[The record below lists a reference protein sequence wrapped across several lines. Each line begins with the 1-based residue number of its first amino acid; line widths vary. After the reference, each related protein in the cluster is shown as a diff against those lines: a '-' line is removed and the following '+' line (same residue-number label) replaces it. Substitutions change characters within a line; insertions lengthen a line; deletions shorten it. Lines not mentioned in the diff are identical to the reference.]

1 MKVLLTGSNGMLG
14 QAIKKVLSSDE
25 VQVFGIDKTDADFC
39 FDLLDDEK
47 IGNCICQLKPDIIIN
62 AAAIV
67 DINLC
72 ERDHGTA
79 YCINGR
85 LPGILAE
92 QCRKYGIYFI
102 QISTDHYYTDHGNR
116 IHKET
121 DKIELVNEYA
131 RSKYVGEQLALT
143 YENSLV
149 LRTNIVGFRGHG
161 SPTFVEWALQTICS
175 GEQMSLFNDFYTSSI
190 CVSDFAEILSEI
202 IPLRPC
208 GIYNLASS
216 TVSSKKDFI
225 LALSNA
231 VFGYIPD
238 YKESSVKNIKGVKRG
253 DSLGLDIRKIEV
265 LLNRK
270 MPDLNHTVEVLAKEY
285 KERK

>member
-1 MKVLLTGSNGMLG
+1 MRILLTGSNGMLG
-14 QAIKKVLSSDE
+14 QAVRKAMNSDE
-25 VQVFGIDKTDADFC
+25 VQIFGIDKTDADFC
-39 FDLLDDEK
+39 FDLLNDEK
-47 IGNCICQLKPDIIIN
+47 VSSCIDQLRPDIIIN

-72 ERDHGTA
+72 EQDHGTA

-85 LPGILAE
+85 LPGILVE
-92 QCRKYGIYFI
+92 QCRKYGIYFV
-102 QISTDHYYTDHGNR
+102 QISTDHYYAGHGNKM
-116 IHKET
+116 HKET
-121 DKIELVNEYA
+121 DKVELVNEYA
-131 RSKYVGEQLALT
+131 RTKYVGEQLSLT

-175 GEQMSLFNDFYTSSI
+175 GKQMALFNDFYTSSI
-190 CVSDFAEILSEI
+190 CVSDFAEMLSEI
-202 IPLRPC
+202 IPLRPS

-216 TVSSKKDFI
+216 TVSSKKEFI

-238 YKESSVKNIKGVKRG
+238 YKDSSVKKIHGVKRG
-253 DSLGLDIRKIEV
+253 DSLGLDIQKIES

-270 MPDLNHTVEVLAKEY
+270 MPDLNQTVQVLAKEY
-285 KERK
+285 KER

>member
-14 QAIKKVLSSDE
+14 QAIEKAMASDK

-47 IGNCICQLKPDIIIN
+47 VCSCIDELRPDIIIN
-62 AAAIV
+62 TAAII

-92 QCRKYGIYFI
+92 QCRKYGIYFV
-102 QISTDHYYTDHGNR
+102 QISTDHYFTGHGNR

-121 DKIELVNEYA
+121 DRVELVNEYA
-131 RSKYVGEQLALT
+131 RTKYVGEQLALT

-161 SPTFVEWALQTICS
+161 KPTFVEWALQTIRS
-175 GEQMSLFNDFYTSSI
+175 GEQMALFTDFYTSSI
-190 CVSDFAEILSEI
+190 CVSDFAGILSEI

-208 GIYNLASS
+208 GIYNLASFD
-216 TVSSKKDFI
+216 VSSKKEFV
-225 LALSNA
+225 LALCNA
-231 VFGYIPD
+231 IFGNAPN
-238 YKESSVKNIKGVKRG
+238 YKDSSVKNIQGVRRG
-253 DSLGLDIRKIEV
+253 DSLGLDTRKIEA
-265 LLNRK
+265 LLGHR
-270 MPDLNHTVEVLAKEY
+270 MPDLNQTVQKLAQEY
-285 KERK
+285 KER

>member
-14 QAIKKVLSSDE
+14 QAIKKTLNSNE
-25 VQVFGIDKTDADFC
+25 VEVFGIDRADADFC

-47 IGNCICQLKPDIIIN
+47 VGNCINQLRPDIIVN
-62 AAAIV
+62 TAAIV

-72 ERDHGTA
+72 EREHGIA

-116 IHKET
+116 IHNET
-121 DKIELVNEYA
+121 DKVELVNEYA

-161 SPTFVEWALQTICS
+161 TPTFVEWALQSICS

-190 CVSDFAEILSEI
+190 CVSDFAEILSDI

-216 TVSSKKDFI
+216 TVSSKKEFI

-238 YKESSVKNIKGVKRG
+238 YNNSSVRNIKGVKRG
-253 DSLGLDIRKIEV
+253 DSLGLDTRKLET
-265 LLNRK
+265 LLGHK
-270 MPDLNHTVEVLAKEY
+270 MPDLNQTVQKLAHEY
-285 KERK
+285 KGRC